1 MFSIKFARENNV
13 PYLGICFGMQL
24 AVIEIAK
31 SLLKI
36 KNASSSEFNKKK
48 SVNVIGLLTEWFKD
62 GTYQKINKNFDYGGT
77 MRLGPTHV
85 VLRKVKS

>member
-31 SLLKI
+31 NVLNI

-48 SVNVIGLLTEWFKD
+48 NL
-62 GTYQKINKNFDYGGT
+62 
-77 MRLGPTHV
+77 
-85 VLRKVKS
+85 